1 MQSRR
6 IRGDSLTRYNQSMKQ
21 TIRLPGE
28 VPAKKN
34 RQRAIHM
41 PGNRIGILKADVVRD
56 YEEMVWVEIIGQKIK
71 HMEGP
76 ITLDMELVY
85 KRNRDVDGA
94 LTTIMDCLQFAGVY
108 DNDMNIEDARVTK
121 RKAGPGEI
129 PHALVTLEE
138 RGIAGVQ

>member
-1 MQSRR
+1 
-6 IRGDSLTRYNQSMKQ
+6 MKQ

-56 YEEMVWVEIIGQKIK
+56 YEEMCAIEVIGQKLK
-71 HMEGP
+71 RMEGP
-76 ITLDMELVY
+76 LTMHVELVY
-85 KRNRDVDGA
+85 RRNRDVDGA

-108 DNDMNIEDARVTK
+108 DNDMSIITATVTK
-121 RKAGPGEI
+121 RQAGKGEI
-129 PHALVTLEE
+129 CHAQVTLEE
-138 RGIAGVQ
+138 ALKEI

>member
-1 MQSRR
+1 M
-6 IRGDSLTRYNQSMKQ
+6 IQ

-56 YEEMVWVEIIGQKIK
+56 YEEMTHIEVIGQKIK
-71 HMEGP
+71 RIEGP
-76 ITLDMELVY
+76 IVLKMELVY
-85 KRNRDVDGA
+85 RRNRDVDGA

-108 DNDMNIEDARVTK
+108 DNDMSIVDAQVTK
-121 RKAGPGEI
+121 RPANKGEI
-129 PHALVTLEE
+129 PHAVITLSE
-138 RGIAGVQ
+138 ALQDGVE